1 MYCIE
6 IGQKLTFSLYFSWND
21 LKRNVDLWTE
31 IHELNDQGVFAPVE
45 INSRNDNATGGIFQ
59 LRQGQ
64 SRRIVVGVRPLPKSG
79 SLPVVIETI
88 SAIEVGSVCRRDKNE
103 DTLDSYQDK
112 DLSM

>member
-1 MYCIE
+1 M
-6 IGQKLTFSLYFSWND
+6 FS
-21 LKRNVDLWTE
+21 
-31 IHELNDQGVFAPVE
+31 PVE
-45 INSRNDNATGGIFQ
+45 VNSRNETSTGGIFQ

-103 DTLDSYQDK
+103 EALDSYQDK